1 MATTLVNSTVTTVRT
16 VGPATVAAAT
26 AQLAAD
32 ALALL
37 ANGTTKTAT
46 AAIVAHG
53 AGITGRSDKQLRAWL
68 RDLLR
73 TADCYAQVAAHNA
86 KHLHAAPRAVARKA
100 AKAAA
105 ATAAPAAPAAPAAVA
120 PPAAPAP
127 DYRNLPLAAL
137 RKLAAQQGVGKTLAG
152 KRCASSGKQP
162 IIEALLAHHAAA

>member
-1 MATTLVNSTVTTVRT
+1 MATTLANSTITTVRT

-37 ANGTTKTAT
+37 ASGTTKTAT

-105 ATAAPAAPAAPAAVA
+105 APAAPAAVA